1 MSMKTVWVAGML
13 SFLSLV
19 LPLAAAA
26 EGDAAAGAQKAGLCA
41 ACHGPKGVSTNPLWP
56 NIAGQQAPYL
66 EKQMKAFRD
75 GQRQEPTMQPFMA
88 TLTDQDIA
96 DLAAHYSGLGC
107 NQAP

>member
-1 MSMKTVWVAGML
+1 MKSVLVAGV
-13 SFLSLV
+13 LSL
-19 LPLAAAA
+19 LPLAASAA
-26 EGDAAAGAQKAGLCA
+26 GDAAAGAQKAALCA

-75 GQRQEPTMQPFMA
+75 GQRQELTMQPFVA
-88 TLTDQDIA
+88 TLSDQDIA

-107 NQAP
+107 E